1 MSKKK
6 WHENIPEKGVLCKD
20 SNGSIVRIMGK
31 SKFDGMVVDDCVSQ
45 TDFNIDE
52 LTPLT
57 AAEWW
62 KLAPWQDIKDAKKDM
77 LFLALLKNG
86 NVIPAYISSE
96 HGDIGIRL
104 VNGEIDEIYPVNY
117 FKGWLPIPQVSK

>member
-6 WHENIPEKGVLCKD
+6 WHENIPAGGVLVNWLD
-20 SNGSIVRIMGK
+20 SVIRIMSYDDDGCV
-31 SKFDGMVVDDCVSQ
+31 FDDSGDCYVMS
-45 TDFNIDE
+45 DVE
-52 LTPLT
+52 YMRPLT

-62 KLAPWQDIKDAKKDM
+62 DFAPWQDIKDAKKDM